1 MAALTGAPCDPQQ
14 KRNFKLVLEY
24 DGSGY
29 HGWQRQQGVLT
40 IQEVVESRLGLMLGG
55 PIGVRASGRTDA
67 GVHARCQ
74 VVNFYCRTQLQ
85 PQEIL
90 RGLNSLL
97 PPDIVALEAEEMP
110 DSFHSRF
117 SASSKLYE
125 YRILNRR
132 VSSAL
137 QRGFAWHVRRPLAV
151 EPMRECLK
159 TVMGFHDFCAFMA
172 SGSSVRS
179 TERCIYRAALEQPE
193 SEWLIFYFEATG
205 FLRHMVRNLVGTL
218 VEVGK
223 GRFTPEDFSTILTGR
238 DRTRAG
244 MTAPAHGL
252 YLAAVHYE
260 TKDQLQS
267 ARKEDE

>member
-1 MAALTGAPCDPQQ
+1 MTSTPFDPQQ

-40 IQEVVESRLGLMLGG
+40 IQEVVESRLEVMLGG
-55 PIGVRASGRTDA
+55 PIGARASGRTDA

-74 VVNFYCRTQLQ
+74 VVNFYSRTRLR
-85 PQEIL
+85 PDEIQ

-97 PPDIVALEAEEMP
+97 PPDIVVLEAEEVP

-125 YRILNRR
+125 YRILNRQIP
-132 VSSAL
+132 SAL
-137 QRGFAWHVRRPLAV
+137 ERRSAWHVKRPLAL

-159 TVMGFHDFCAFMA
+159 IVTGLHDFSAFMA
-172 SGSSVRS
+172 SGSSVNS
-179 TERCIYRAALEQPE
+179 TERCIYRAALERPDT
-193 SEWLIFYFEATG
+193 EWLIFHFEANG

-218 VEVGK
+218 VDVGK
-223 GRFTPEDFSTILTGR
+223 GRFTPEEFSAILAGR

-260 TKDQLQS
+260 TKDQFQS
-267 ARKEDE
+267 AREEDE